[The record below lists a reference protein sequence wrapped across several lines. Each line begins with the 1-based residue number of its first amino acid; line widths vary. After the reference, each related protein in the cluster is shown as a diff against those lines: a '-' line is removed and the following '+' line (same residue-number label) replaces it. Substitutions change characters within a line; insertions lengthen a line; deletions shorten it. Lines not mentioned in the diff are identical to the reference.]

1 MQRILCNVSS
11 APSLGAAIRL
21 FRLHLAGVGLGNLAD
36 GIVAGAVPLLAIA
49 LTRDPVLIGLVP
61 TALWLPWLLGAL
73 LVGAV
78 VDRTDR
84 ARLRR
89 LALAARA
96 CVLGAGA
103 GAALA
108 DVLTIWVLL
117 GLCLAY
123 AATEL
128 FSDLA
133 ASAMIPQLVAREDL
147 PRANARVMGT
157 ERLMQEFV
165 GQPIGGALVILGAG
179 WVFGGAAAVV
189 VLVVLLLGR
198 LRRPEGFVAQRSTPA
213 TTATEEAVSV
223 RQDLAEGLRLVLSH
237 PVVRPFTVSAAL
249 TNFANTAYF
258 SMFVLWAVG
267 PGSAVGLEP
276 WQFPILVAV
285 LSAGAIAGS
294 LVPSRWVVRAGEVR
308 VMIGCWFVNSALLL
322 VPVLVPTWWAIGT
335 ALVFIGATNMV
346 SNVIGS
352 SIRQRVVPARLL
364 GRTGGA
370 TRTLIFGTMAIAGP
384 VGGLVAREL
393 GLPTLF
399 VGATVMALLVT
410 AWVAA
415 RVDQGVVDRAE
426 AALAEQEA
434 RSFV

>member
-1 MQRILCNVSS
+1 M
-11 APSLGAAIRL
+11 RL
-21 FRLHLAGVGLGNLAD
+21 FRIHLAGVGAGNLAD
-36 GIVAGAVPLLAIA
+36 GIVAGAVPLLAIT
-49 LTRDPVLIGLVP
+49 LTRDPLLVGLIS
-61 TALWLPWLLGAL
+61 TAIWLPWLLGAL
-73 LVGAV
+73 LVGV
-78 VDRTDR
+78 IVDRTDR

-89 LALAARA
+89 LAFAARA
-96 CVLGAGA
+96 CVLGAGVA
-103 GAALA
+103 TALA
-108 DVLTIWVLL
+108 DALTIWVLL
-117 GLCLAY
+117 ALCLAY
-123 AATEL
+123 AVTEV

-133 ASAMIPQLVAREDL
+133 ASAMIPQLVPRAEL

-165 GQPIGGALVILGAG
+165 GQPIGGALVMLGAG
-179 WVFGGAAAVV
+179 WVFGTSAAVV

-198 LRRPEGFVAQRSTPA
+198 LRRPEGFVAPGRAGSGRAGGSAPDTSVV
-213 TTATEEAVSV
+213 EEAASL
-223 RQDLAEGLRLVLSH
+223 RGDLAEGLRLVLSH
-237 PVVRPFTVSAAL
+237 PVVRPFTISAAL

-258 SMFVLWAVG
+258 SVFVLWVVG

-308 VMIGCWFVNSALLL
+308 VMIGCWLVNSALLL
-322 VPVLVPTWWAIGT
+322 VPVLVPTWWAIGA
-335 ALVFIGATNMV
+335 ALVLIGATNMV

-370 TRTLIFGTMAIAGP
+370 TRTLVFGTMAVAGP
-384 VGGLVAREL
+384 VGGLVGREL

-399 VGATVMALLVT
+399 VASTALALLVT
-410 AWVAA
+410 VWVAT

-426 AALAEQEA
+426 AALAEEEFA
-434 RSFV
+434 SAG

>member
-1 MQRILCNVSS
+1 MQ
-11 APSLGAAIRL
+11 L
-21 FRLHLAGVGLGNLAD
+21 FRVHLAGVGLSNLAD

-49 LTRDPVLIGLVP
+49 LTRDPLLVGLVS
-61 TALWLPWLLGAL
+61 TAMWLPWLLGAL
-73 LVGAV
+73 LVGVV

-96 CVLGAGA
+96 CVLGAGV
-103 GAALA
+103 GVALA
-108 DVLTIWVLL
+108 DLLTIWVLL
-117 GLCLAY
+117 ALCLAY
-123 AATEL
+123 AVTEV
-128 FSDLA
+128 FADLA
-133 ASAMIPQLVAREDL
+133 ASAIIPQLVPRAHL

-165 GQPIGGALVILGAG
+165 GQPIGGALVMLGTG
-179 WVFGGAAAVV
+179 WVFGGSAAVV

-198 LRRPEGFVAQRSTPA
+198 LRRPEGFLAPRLPSGDSSVVEQ
-213 TTATEEAVSV
+213 AVTV

-258 SMFVLWAVG
+258 SVFVLWAVG

-285 LSAGAIAGS
+285 LSAGAITGS

-308 VMIGCWFVNSALLL
+308 VMVGCWFVNSALLL

-335 ALVFIGATNMV
+335 ALVLIGATNMV

-393 GLPTLF
+393 GLAMVF
-399 VGATVMALLVT
+399 VGAAVMALLVT
-410 AWVAA
+410 AWVAT

-426 AALAEQEA
+426 AALAEQEPSPVA
-434 RSFV
+434 

>member
-1 MQRILCNVSS
+1 MS
-11 APSLGAAIRL
+11 L
-21 FRLHLAGVGLGNLAD
+21 FRVHLAGVGLGNLAD
-36 GIVAGAVPLLAIA
+36 GIVAGAVPLLAIT
-49 LTRDPVLIGLVP
+49 LTRDPLLVGLLS
-61 TALWLPWLLGAL
+61 TAMWLPWLLGAL
-73 LVGAV
+73 LVGVV

-84 ARLRR
+84 ARVRR

-96 CVLGAGA
+96 CVLAGGVGAV
-103 GAALA
+103 LT

-117 GLCLAY
+117 ALCLAY
-123 AATEL
+123 AATEV

-133 ASAMIPQLVAREDL
+133 ASAMIPQLVPREEL
-147 PRANARVMGT
+147 PRANARIMGT

-165 GQPIGGALVILGAG
+165 GQPIGGALVMLGAG
-179 WVFGGAAAVV
+179 HVFGTAAAVV

-198 LRRPEGFVAQRSTPA
+198 LRRPEGFVAPRQASADDADTGVA
-213 TTATEEAVSV
+213 EEAASL
-223 RQDLAEGLRLVLSH
+223 RGDLAEGLQVVLSH

-249 TNFANTAYF
+249 TNIANTAYF
-258 SMFVLWAVG
+258 SVFVLWVVG

-276 WQFPILVAV
+276 WQFPLLVAV

-294 LVPSRWVVRAGEVR
+294 LVPSRWVARAGEVR

-322 VPVLVPTWWAIGT
+322 VPVLVPTWWAIGA
-335 ALVFIGATNMV
+335 ALVLIGATNMV
-346 SNVIGS
+346 GNVIGT

-384 VGGLVAREL
+384 VGGLVGRAF
-393 GLPTLF
+393 GLPALF
-399 VGATVMALLVT
+399 VGATVLALLVT
-410 AWVAA
+410 AWVAT
-415 RVDQGVVDRAE
+415 RVDQDVVDRAE

-434 RSFV
+434 ATAR

>member
-1 MQRILCNVSS
+1 MQ
-11 APSLGAAIRL
+11 L
-21 FRLHLAGVGLGNLAD
+21 FRIHLAGVGLGNLAD
-36 GIVAGAVPLLAIA
+36 GIVAGAVPLLAVA
-49 LTRDPVLIGLVP
+49 LTRDPLLVGLIS

-73 LVGAV
+73 LIGVV
-78 VDRTDR
+78 VDRVDR

-89 LALAARA
+89 TALAARV
-96 CVLGAGA
+96 CVLAVGV

-108 DVLTIWVLL
+108 DVLTIWALL
-117 GLCLAY
+117 ALCLAY
-123 AATEL
+123 AVTEV

-133 ASAMIPQLVAREDL
+133 ASALIPQLVPRDDL

-165 GQPIGGALVILGAG
+165 GQPIGGALVMLGAA
-179 WVFGGAAAVV
+179 WVFGASAAVV
-189 VLVVLLLGR
+189 VLVVLFLAR
-198 LRRPEGFVAQRSTPA
+198 LRRPEGFRAPGPAGGAGSAGDTPI
-213 TTATEEAVSV
+213 TEEAAGL
-223 RQDLAEGLRLVLSH
+223 REDLAEGLRVVLGH

-258 SMFVLWAVG
+258 SVFVLWVVG

-276 WQFPILVAV
+276 WQFPLLVAV

-294 LVPSRWVVRAGEVR
+294 LVPSRWVTRAGEVR

-322 VPVLVPTWWAIGT
+322 VPVLVPTWWAIGA
-335 ALVFIGATNMV
+335 ALALMGLTNMI

-352 SIRQRVVPARLL
+352 SIRQRVIPARLL

-370 TRTLIFGTMAIAGP
+370 TRTLIFGTMAVAGP

-399 VGATVMALLVT
+399 VASTVLALLVT
-410 AWVAA
+410 AWIAT
-415 RVDQGVVDRAE
+415 RVDQALVDRAE
-426 AALAEQEA
+426 ASVAEQEA
-434 RSFV
+434 APVS

>member
-1 MQRILCNVSS
+1 MQ
-11 APSLGAAIRL
+11 L
-21 FRLHLAGVGLGNLAD
+21 FRVHLAGVGLSNLAD

-49 LTRDPVLIGLVP
+49 LTRDPLLVGLVS
-61 TALWLPWLLGAL
+61 TAMWLPWLLGAL
-73 LVGAV
+73 LVGVV

-96 CVLGAGA
+96 CVLGAGV
-103 GAALA
+103 GVALA
-108 DVLTIWVLL
+108 DLLTIWVLL
-117 GLCLAY
+117 ALCLAY
-123 AATEL
+123 AVTEV
-128 FSDLA
+128 FADLA
-133 ASAMIPQLVAREDL
+133 ASAIIPQLVPRAHL

-165 GQPIGGALVILGAG
+165 GQPIGGALVMLGTG
-179 WVFGGAAAVV
+179 WVFGGSAAVV

-198 LRRPEGFVAQRSTPA
+198 LRRPEGFLAPRLPSGDSSVVEQ
-213 TTATEEAVSV
+213 AVTV

-258 SMFVLWAVG
+258 SVFVLWAVG

-285 LSAGAIAGS
+285 LSAGAITGS
-294 LVPSRWVVRAGEVR
+294 LVPSRWVARAGEVR
-308 VMIGCWFVNSALLL
+308 VMVGCWFVNSALLL

-335 ALVFIGATNMV
+335 ALVLIGATNMV

-393 GLPTLF
+393 GLPMVF
-399 VGATVMALLVT
+399 VGAAVMALLVT
-410 AWVAA
+410 AWVAT

-426 AALAEQEA
+426 AALAEQEPSPVA
-434 RSFV
+434 

>member
-1 MQRILCNVSS
+1 MH
-11 APSLGAAIRL
+11 L

-49 LTRDPVLIGLVP
+49 LTRDPVLIGLVS

-73 LVGAV
+73 LVGVV

-89 LALAARA
+89 LALTARS

-108 DVLTIWVLL
+108 DVLTIWALL
-117 GLCLAY
+117 ALCLAY

-189 VLVVLLLGR
+189 VLAVLLLGR
-198 LRRPEGFVAQRSTPA
+198 LRRPEGFVAQRSTSATTA

-223 RQDLAEGLRLVLSH
+223 RQDLTEGLRLVLSH

-322 VPVLVPTWWAIGT
+322 VPVLVPTWWALGT
-335 ALVFIGATNMV
+335 ALVFVGATNMV

-370 TRTLIFGTMAIAGP
+370 TRTLIFGTMAVAGP

-410 AWVAA
+410 AWVAT

-426 AALAEQEA
+426 AALAEQESS
-434 RSFV
+434 SFA